1 MNLKNFVID
10 IPNFPEPG
18 VIFRDITPLFLN
30 PAAFEKAVTDLSH
43 LLPSSFD
50 KLAAVESRGFL
61 FAAPLVRQ
69 VKKPLVVIR
78 KPGKLPREKQSVTY
92 NLEYGVA
99 TLEIH
104 KDSVEPGEK
113 IVLVDDVL
121 ATGGTVEACCR
132 LINSLGAQIISALFF
147 IELSYLNGAERLKQ
161 LGVSVQALLTY

>member
-1 MNLKNFVID
+1 MNLKDFVID

-30 PAAFEKAVTDLSH
+30 PSAFEEAVTELSR

-61 FAAPLVRQ
+61 FAAPLARQ

-78 KPGKLPREKQSVTY
+78 KAGKLPREKQSVTY

-132 LINSLGAQIISALFF
+132 LINSLGAQSMSALFF
-147 IELSYLNGAERLKQ
+147 IELSYLNGAARLKK
-161 LGVSVQALLTY
+161 LGVSAQALLTY